1 MNVLEKPIASLLSV
15 TDDANYR
22 GIITISLY
30 MAVTLATM
38 PLQLMT
44 DSKKMGKLGFL
55 SLVAV
60 VYVLAIMVYET
71 PQFRL
76 ENHILNDYKM
86 FDFSNP
92 LVFLQ
97 NIGIFVFSLYV
108 FDCLF
113 MIKKSMGKAA
123 TQQNLMKVGIAS
135 VSIMYIPFAAAGIL
149 GYASFGHAVTGI
161 DIFAL
166 RPSLAGSSDIAMKI
180 GIVLIILALILSYNA
195 RVVALKQLIFEVTD
209 KELTWKRNV
218 IFSTVLM
225 FLPTLIAYVYP
236 DVNDWVGL

>member
-1 MNVLEKPIASLLSV
+1 MNILEKPIASILSV
-15 TDDANYR
+15 IDDANFR
-22 GIITISLY
+22 GIVTISLF

-44 DSKKMGKLGFL
+44 DSKSIGKLGFL
-55 SLVAV
+55 SLLAV
-60 VYVLAIMVYET
+60 VIVLGIMAYET

-97 NIGIFVFSLYV
+97 NIGIFIFSLYI

-123 TQQNLMKVGIAS
+123 TQQNLMKVGTTS
-135 VSIMYIPFAAAGIL
+135 VSIMYIPFAAAGVL
-149 GYASFGHAVTGI
+149 GYASFGKEITGI
-161 DIFAL
+161 DLFAL

-180 GIVLIILALILSYNA
+180 GIVLIVLSLILSYNA
-195 RVVALKQLIFEVTD
+195 RVVALKQLIFEITE

-218 IFSTVLM
+218 IFSTCLM
-225 FLPTLIAYVYP
+225 FVPTLIAYVYP
-236 DVNDWVGL
+236 NVNDWVGL